1 MFLDRLTKKTLNI
14 IGVISATLA
23 TIMLILVIVV
33 PILYKR
39 KKKNDYIQKCNP
51 SMDNTNIWASF
62 PGDLNSKLLH
72 NFGFFEYEEKK
83 EKENSF
89 KISLKT
95 NIEIEEQVKYT
106 NFTQVDSDIFFY
118 NNRAYKETNK
128 KEGQNNIPIKSI
140 NLGMFETL
148 ETMSFPPLYK
158 LGINSIYYLSKK
170 YFITSDLFIRELFAV
185 NLTKSLSVE
194 DIKDKILINLPEI
207 FIELILYNENKEY
220 KKYSLNN
227 TSGFF
232 EWIKIL
238 GSQEKINNSIWLYE
252 LFHLNEEQIN
262 SILLNE
268 DCYLIQEFEKYNKF
282 LIEKFKC
289 ENETKCGE
297 ELLYKQLIDS
307 SVISYLFPD
316 INNYLELNI
325 YLNTDYYPF
334 DISPEMKLY
343 FINEY
348 GKQKGHKTNYEDVSI
363 NINQLKK
370 FIQKNGEYYL
380 LSLQN
385 SINILHLNKTEDR
398 KKNINYFD
406 DLTYDNINFLT
417 EYFYYYLPRI
427 FLYPFENSKDNSLE
441 KTEYLK
447 SNGLMAKTVSNLL
460 PKIVEK
466 TFDKIS
472 KIDLHTHLMKKV
484 VFSKLKKNLNIEE
497 LDEICPII
505 MQKILDDGKK
515 VFQICSDENI
525 NLMDELSLF
534 KYIQLYYCQKEIKDE
549 SKCDNSLYHYLKKA
563 VYISDGEIFS
573 LISKESH
580 IGKAIE
586 EFESEIKDKYECPGK
601 CNNDYLLRIQY
612 AKARITRDP
621 PDPFEKANGLKDW
634 FPELEDIYEIINIKE
649 KYGNKE
655 PFEENDVFLFVD
667 AINRKGDIFDLDN
680 SAVFHN
686 KIKFEKK
693 YYNGLMSIQEDNS
706 SLVKLIYFL
715 FGIYVFDIDNNKNN
729 SLIVNYTSIDNFLQG
744 ISEENQYWINF
755 LKDGNYFENFKP
767 HLDHVTKFDFGFD
780 FDKGKQTVLDL
791 DYISISTKTSDYNK
805 RRITK
810 MNNLKTLNIK
820 KEDYDITKDSNIKL
834 PFPLYNLEKLLGDR
848 IFSDGFQYDNS
859 LEVIYYYDLISSRP
873 LFFKN
878 KETVKY
884 KDKIECKKY
893 VLDLEDLSAGINEY
907 FDLND
912 KNAMLIQKVNKPF
925 MIKVDYVEYLK
936 KFGLDLKET
945 NNNIENYIC
954 VDTISDMVIDS
965 KMNFLYSI
973 NPRKYNLLNKNIE
986 KDNIYPLFL
995 YKRNYEIDVDSY
1007 SKQFP
1012 GVTEY
1017 YENAT
1022 TFIVIG
1028 VIFIILFT
1036 AVAVVAFIYLKKRM
1050 KLEGDSEI
1058 GENIGNLEEGLTKRE
1073 SKAES
1078 DN

>member
-1 MFLDRLTKKTLNI
+1 MFLEKLSKKTLNV

-23 TIMLILVIVV
+23 TIMLILVIVI

-72 NFGFFEYEEKK
+72 NFGFFDYEVEKDNK
-83 EKENSF
+83 L
-89 KISLKT
+89 KINLKT
-95 NIEIEEQVKYT
+95 NVEIEEQIKYT
-106 NFTQVDSDIFFY
+106 DFTQEDSDIFFY
-118 NNRAYKETNK
+118 NNRTYKKINQ
-128 KEGQNNIPIKSI
+128 KEENDNIPIKSI

-158 LGINSIYYLSKK
+158 LGINSIHYLEKK
-170 YFITSDLFIRELFAV
+170 YFISSDLFIRELFTV
-185 NLTKSLSVE
+185 NLVKNLSIE
-194 DIKDKILINLPEI
+194 DIKNKILINLPEDI
-207 FIELILYNENKEY
+207 IELILYNENKQY

-238 GSQEKINNSIWLYE
+238 GLPEKINNSIWLHE
-252 LFHLNEEQIN
+252 LFNLNEEQIK

-268 DCYLIQEFEKYNKF
+268 DCYLIQEFEKYKNF
-282 LIEKFKC
+282 LIETFKC
-289 ENETKCGE
+289 EDKTKCGE

-307 SVISYLFPD
+307 SVIFYLFPD
-316 INNYLELNI
+316 INNYLELNK
-325 YLNTDYYPF
+325 YLNIEYYPF
-334 DISPEMKLY
+334 DSSPEMKLY

-348 GKQKGHKTNYEDVSI
+348 SKQKGHKTNYEDVSI
-363 NINQLKK
+363 NSNQLKK
-370 FIQKNGEYYL
+370 FIQKDEKYYL
-380 LSLQN
+380 LSLNN

-398 KKNINYFD
+398 KSIKKYFD
-406 DLTYDNINFLT
+406 DLTYDNVNFLT

-427 FLYPFENSKDNSLE
+427 FLYPFENSEEKSLDT
-441 KTEYLK
+441 TEYLK

-460 PKIVEK
+460 PKIVEN

-472 KIDLHTHLMKKV
+472 KIDLYTHLKKKV
-484 VFSKLKKNLNIEE
+484 VFSKLKKILNIEE
-497 LDEICPII
+497 LDEICPIV
-505 MQKILDDGKK
+505 MQKVLDDGKK

-534 KYIQLYYCQKEIKDE
+534 KYIQLYYCQEETKDE
-549 SKCDNSLYHYLKKA
+549 SICDNSLYHYLKKA
-563 VYISDGEIFS
+563 AYITDTEIS
-573 LISKESH
+573 TLVSKESY

-586 EFESEIKDKYECPGK
+586 EFELELKNKYECPDK
-601 CNNDYLLRIQY
+601 CDNDHLLRIQY

-621 PDPFEKANGLKDW
+621 PEPLEKANGLKDW
-634 FPELEDIYEIINIKE
+634 FPELEDTYEIINIKE

-655 PFEENDVFLFVD
+655 PFEEKDVLLFVD
-667 AINRKGDIFDLDN
+667 AIIRKGDPFDLDN
-680 SAVFHN
+680 SALFCN
-686 KIKFEKK
+686 KINFEKE
-693 YYNGLMSIQEDNS
+693 YYKGLGSIQEDNS
-706 SLVKLIYFL
+706 SLVKLIKFL

-729 SLIVNYTSIDNFLQG
+729 SLIVNYNSIDNFLQG
-744 ISEENQYWINF
+744 ISEENQYWINY
-755 LKDGNYFENFKP
+755 LKNGNYFDNFKP

-780 FDKGKQTVLDL
+780 FDAGKQTELDL
-791 DYISISTKTSDYNK
+791 DYIAISTKTSDYSK
-805 RRITK
+805 RRITR

-820 KEDYDITKDSNIKL
+820 KYDYDITKDSNIKL
-834 PFPLYNLEKLLGDR
+834 SFPLYNFEKLLGDR

-873 LFFKN
+873 LLFKN
-878 KETVKY
+878 KEIVKY

-893 VLDLEDLSAGINEY
+893 VLDLDNPSAGINEY

-925 MIKVDYVEYLK
+925 MIKVDYIENLK
-936 KFGLDLKET
+936 KFGLELEET
-945 NNNIENYIC
+945 NNNDNYIC
-954 VDTISDMVIDS
+954 IDPISDMVIDS
-965 KMNFLYSI
+965 KMNFLFSL
-973 NPRKYNLLNKNIE
+973 NTRKYNLLNKNIE
-986 KDNIYPLFL
+986 KDITYPLFL

-1007 SKQFP
+1007 SSQFP

-1017 YENAT
+1017 YENVT

-1028 VIFIILFT
+1028 VIFIIIFV
-1036 AVAVVAFIYLKKRM
+1036 AVAIVAFVYLKKRL
-1050 KLEGDSEI
+1050 KYEEENEI
-1058 GENIGNLEEGLTKRE
+1058 GENMGNLEEGLTKRDSTKSE
-1073 SKAES
+1073 
-1078 DN
+1078 DD